1 MDEEY
6 EDEYISSE
14 GDMDSDFDETNTS
27 SVIHS
32 LQLIAYLVLITLI
45 CLWFLIIVVNERQN
59 IWHVWV

>member
-45 CLWFLIIVVNERQN
+45 CL
-59 IWHVWV
+59 